1 MKILIIEDQEIK
13 RNEIKALAE
22 SIFDDNCKTQC
33 IADYRPAMASIA
45 FMDWDLILLDM
56 SFETMKGT
64 DDESG
69 FQSLAGLQ
77 VLQHMRRLNK
87 NIPVV
92 IITSHTEF
100 NDSNSLSFKG
110 IRELDEHIKQTFD
123 EFYKGTVLYKQN
135 SNEWKIEVRRIL
147 SNVFN

>member
-1 MKILIIEDQEIK
+1 MNILIIEDQEIK
-13 RNEIKALAE
+13 RNEIRDLTE
-22 SIFDDNCKTQC
+22 SVFGDNCTIQC
-33 IADYRPAMASIA
+33 VADYRPAMASIA
-45 FMDWDLILLDM
+45 FMDLDLILLDM
-56 SFETMKGT
+56 SFETIKGT

-87 NIPVV
+87 QVPVV

-100 NDSNSLSFKG
+100 NDSNSLSFKC
-110 IRELDEHIKQTFD
+110 ISELDEHIKQIFN

-135 SNEWKIEVRRIL
+135 SNEWTTEVKRIF
-147 SNVFN
+147 SNVFK

>member
-1 MKILIIEDQEIK
+1 MNILIIEDQEIK

-22 SIFDDNCKTQC
+22 NMFRGNCKTTC

-45 FMDWDLILLDM
+45 YMNWDLILLDM
-56 SFETMKGT
+56 SFETIKGT

-87 NIPVV
+87 HIPVV
-92 IITSHTEF
+92 IITSHLTTQIVY
-100 NDSNSLSFKG
+100 LLK
-110 IRELDEHIKQTFD
+110 
-123 EFYKGTVLYKQN
+123 VLVN
-135 SNEWKIEVRRIL
+135 
-147 SNVFN
+147 